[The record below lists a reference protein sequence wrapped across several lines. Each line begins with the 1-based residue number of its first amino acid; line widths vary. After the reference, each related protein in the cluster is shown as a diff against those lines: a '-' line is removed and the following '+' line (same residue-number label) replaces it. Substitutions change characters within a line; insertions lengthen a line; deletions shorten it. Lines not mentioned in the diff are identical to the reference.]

1 MRLSNCRRTKKTP
14 APNKILHRFE
24 HEEEF
29 DERFHYRSIVG
40 KLNFLEKGT
49 RPDIAYATHQCA
61 RFSIEPKKSHG
72 DAIEY
77 LCKYLIGTRS
87 EGIILHADPTQSLKV
102 YVDADFAGSYQRMT
116 AIDDPS
122 TAKSRTGY
130 IVQYC
135 GCPII
140 WVSKL
145 QTLITLS
152 TTEAEYVALSHSLRD
167 TFPIMNLLR
176 EFRTRGF
183 KTIGDG
189 TVDLSCKLFEDN
201 SGAVELANVPK
212 MRPRTKHINLVY
224 HHFRSH
230 VKTHANPKGDVTIT
244 YLETENQIADIF
256 TKPLAAPLF
265 QKHRRSIQ
273 FF

>member
-1 MRLSNCRRTKKTP
+1 MT
-14 APNKILHRFE
+14 
-24 HEEEF
+24 
-29 DERFHYRSIVG
+29 
-40 KLNFLEKGT
+40 GT
-49 RPDIAYATHQCA
+49 RTQ
-61 RFSIEPKKSHG
+61 
-72 DAIEY
+72 
-77 LCKYLIGTRS
+77 
-87 EGIILHADPTQSLKV
+87 GIILDADPTQSLKV

-116 AIDDPS
+116 AMDDPS

-176 EFRTRGF
+176 EFRKGGF
-183 KTIGDG
+183 NVIGDG
-189 TVDLSCKLFEDN
+189 SAKLACKLFEDN

-230 VKTHANPKGDVTIT
+230 VRTHVNPKGVVTIT
-244 YLETENQIADIF
+244 YVKTGDQIADIF